1 MRKGPASEGFH
12 GKPLLCWIAEVYK
25 SFSNRFTGE
34 TKKVKFI
41 PSLAP
46 LTATY
51 TLPFPLLFHLIPQ
64 FHAVLNF
71 LSKIICR
78 ISFSLTSS
86 SQGEYLKIDLL
97 MMSKYIHKGC
107 WAKKRGNI
115 SRGEAAA
122 QTNMTFISTSLQEG
136 KKSNSSFQTT
146 KPLSEYCNKGRTFPW
161 QESTI
166 HES

>member
-12 GKPLLCWIAEVYK
+12 RKPLLCWIAEVYK

-51 TLPFPLLFHLIPQ
+51 TLPFPLLFHLVPQ

-71 LSKIICR
+71 VSKIICR

-97 MMSKYIHKGC
+97 MMSKYIHKGG

-115 SRGEAAA
+115 SREAAA
-122 QTNMTFISTSLQEG
+122 QTNMTFISKSLQEG
-136 KKSNSSFQTT
+136 KKSN
-146 KPLSEYCNKGRTFPW
+146 PLHRKTLVSRLPNR
-161 QESTI
+161 
-166 HES
+166 